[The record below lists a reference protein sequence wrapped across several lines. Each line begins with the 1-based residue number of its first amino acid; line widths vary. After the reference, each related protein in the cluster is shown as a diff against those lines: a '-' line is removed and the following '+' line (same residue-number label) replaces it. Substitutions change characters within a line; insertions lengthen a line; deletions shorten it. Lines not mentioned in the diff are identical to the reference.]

1 MDKLALYS
9 LVASLSF
16 AICALFTL
24 RGMPQQLPFI
34 AAAIVSAL
42 IFAALFVSSHRKTM
56 AS

>member
-42 IFAALFVSSHRKTM
+42 IFAALFVRSHRKTM